1 MRFVDYLNDIALY
14 YGKKSGKN
22 KSIFVFLQDVHKDSR
37 KGISFYCEILYD

>member
-22 KSIFVFLQDVHKDSR
+22 KSIFVFFARCS
-37 KGISFYCEILYD
+37 